1 MRASSLA
8 SSSSSFPHARA
19 ATSNSCVCALCAT
32 RYKNAFKSD
41 KEGAQYKLL
50 NAMQAEAK
58 RKGFGEWERTGVLKW
73 DAMKLSEGIVANVFT
88 GELMGIEWEDLDDYN
103 HLALQ
108 LHAMNGSADAAPA
121 DEGATP
127 PPAKPKVAK
136 YWTEFFFSSVGA
148 KDFSYSVFRVGT
160 AELSAHDIVQM
171 VMECCVATNRY
182 GFNIGCT
189 VCDGASEHRS
199 FQGKIGTI
207 SSADVRALLE
217 TGILDSELL
226 SEIWPRC
233 DHPTDIWP
241 HHDYGHLSA
250 PTAGSAVPPLAS
262 VKVAFPHP
270 VTRRPVFLMSD
281 PVHLIKKLNSS
292 LYKSCAVKKGHESQP
307 HTTRF
312 IVKYEQI
319 DGEEVCGSLSLSLS
333 LSLSRSLSLS
343 LSHKHIH
350 THTHTHTHTN
360 TPPQSL
366 SLSLPLAMGRLSAIS
381 PSGSCVTC
389 GALGSR
395 GMLAH
400 RRPGAGVFGYHAGTE
415 MN

>member
-41 KEGAQYKLL
+41 KEGAQHKLL
-50 NAMQAEAK
+50 KAMQAEAK

-103 HLALQ
+103 HLTLQ

-319 DGEEVCGSLSLSLS
+319 DGGEEVCGSLSLSLS
-333 LSLSRSLSLS
+333 RSLSLT
-343 LSHKHIH
+343 HTHTQTH